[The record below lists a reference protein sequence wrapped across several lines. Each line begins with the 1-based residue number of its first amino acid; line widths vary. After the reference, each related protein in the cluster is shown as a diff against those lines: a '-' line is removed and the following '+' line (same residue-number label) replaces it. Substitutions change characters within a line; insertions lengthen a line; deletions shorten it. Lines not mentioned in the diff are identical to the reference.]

1 MRPGLGLALISSYLI
16 GSIPTAYLLV
26 KRLKHVDIR
35 TIGSGN
41 VGATNVTRAAGR
53 GAGSVVFLLDLTK
66 GLVAVGVLAPWLV
79 QPATA
84 AVQLGCGLAAVI
96 GHVFPLFLKFR
107 GGKGVATTMGALL
120 GVTPLVA
127 AVSMGAWACGFFL
140 WRYVSVASLV
150 AAVAIPIT
158 QALLHRTRGEVL
170 AGLVLALL
178 IVVKHRE
185 NIDRLMQ
192 GTEHRWTRGS

>member
-1 MRPGLGLALISSYLI
+1 MGPLAIALMSSYLI

-26 KRLKHVDIR
+26 KRLKRVDIR

-41 VGATNVTRAAGR
+41 VGATNVTRVAGR
-53 GAGSVVFLLDLTK
+53 GAGAVVFLLDLAK

-79 QPATA
+79 QPVTA
-84 AVQLGCGLAAVI
+84 AGQLGCGLAAVI
-96 GHVFPLFLKFR
+96 GHIFPLFLKFR
-107 GGKGVATTMGALL
+107 GGKGVATTMGVLL

-127 AVSMGAWACGFFL
+127 AACMGVWACCVLL

-150 AAVAIPIT
+150 AAVTIPIT
-158 QALLHRTRGEVL
+158 QALGHRSGGEIIV
-170 AGLVLALL
+170 GVVLALL
-178 IVVKHRE
+178 IVVKHRQ
-185 NIDRLMQ
+185 NIDRLMH